1 MSDRI
6 TAEEAQRLLDDAAYD
21 CDPADLFPWKWQ
33 AWVGADGDGGRIG
46 SITSPNGLR
55 PDGGQ
60 HTYWSI
66 AGSVFVNH
74 GPLLA
79 AAPELAA
86 EVVRLTAERDQAQR
100 IILETLT
107 REAAFQRYH
116 HQTVDALAAERDEA
130 QMEYADCLRRRDE
143 LAAERDELR
152 QAIWDACRILG
163 MDTDGDP
170 TPAAHV
176 FPPLAELIVRE
187 ATAARAAYDEALDDA
202 TDMEGRYRE
211 QVDELY
217 RRLDGRCL
225 NVGPNGERCMGAEG
239 HDGGHWN
246 SQTFP
251 ILGGAS

>member
-1 MSDRI
+1 MSEDEAHDRI
-6 TAEEAQRLLDDAAYD
+6 TAEEAQRLLDALPRMEA
-21 CDPADLFPWKWQ
+21 
-33 AWVGADGDGGRIG
+33 GGDGGLHMDGTRAYWKVEAELDDG
-46 SITSPNGLR
+46 RWLR
-55 PDGGQ
+55 VLKTTPEVVHTPLGQ
-60 HTYWSI
+60 LV
-66 AGSVFVNH
+66 AE
-74 GPLLA
+74 A
-79 AAPELAA
+79 AAAARPLAA